1 MARRLE
7 FQAALEALLG
17 SENVYFQPPN
27 GLQMA
32 YPCIVYEI
40 NDEVTNYANN
50 RPFKAVQRYSVTSI
64 DRNPDSAI
72 PDKLRQMTN
81 SRFSRAFNSDGLH
94 HVVYNIHF

>member
-1 MARRLE
+1 MDRRLE

-32 YPCIVYEI
+32 YPCIVYDI
-40 NDEVTNYANN
+40 NDEYTRFADNLA
-50 RPFKAVQRYSVTSI
+50 FKAVWGYSVTSI
-64 DRNPDSAI
+64 DRNPDSEI
-72 PDKLRQMTN
+72 PGKLRRMAN

-94 HVVYNIHF
+94 HVVYNIYF